1 MSVSHGS
8 RPPRGSQGKPPP
20 KLSQAMLAVFA
31 HVDQD
36 QLGERGFDSR
46 LIERPEPVPFG
57 DDNRRVGT
65 LEAGIGGSVRLVD
78 SL

>member
-1 MSVSHGS
+1 
-8 RPPRGSQGKPPP
+8 
-20 KLSQAMLAVFA
+20 MLAVFA